1 MKRSLYII
9 AVLLVTLL
17 FSSCGTETVS
27 IEDCEWK
34 MRTVMSNHID
44 AGQNENDFV
53 IVVGEADEVYPDAKI
68 VELALTAK
76 EGNLIVTDVT
86 NGKKY
91 DGTYEVMKET
101 PKSVD
106 YEVAI
111 HGTKGYATVAP
122 TEYYDGTEI
131 PTLPINLGEYSLY
144 FIPKESSNSN

>member
-1 MKRSLYII
+1 MKRFLYII
-9 AVLLVTLL
+9 AVLVVTLL

-34 MRTVMSNHID
+34 MRTVMRNNID
-44 AGQNENDFV
+44 AVQNENDFV

-68 VELALTAK
+68 VELTLTAK

-106 YEVAI
+106 YEVTI

-122 TEYYDGTEI
+122 TEHYDGTEI

-144 FIPKESSNSN
+144 FVPKESSNSN